1 MMNGKLITFEGIDGS
16 GKSTI
21 ARILSERIGETA
33 VLTVEPTKSWIGKS
47 VIRAMEEQRD
57 PITIAL
63 LFIADRKEHL
73 SEIEKWLDEG
83 KLVICDRFID
93 STFAYQ
99 KEHLNIPDAE
109 RWLSAVHEP
118 FLIKPDVTF
127 LLRIAP
133 EKAMERIEERVPAL
147 FEHASFLARVQENY
161 LDLAE
166 RERERFVIMDAERE
180 KEELVDECLRVLK
193 ERGIL

>member
-1 MMNGKLITFEGIDGS
+1 MMKGKLITFEGIDGS

-21 ARILSERIGETA
+21 ARMLSESIGDSA
-33 VLTVEPTKSWIGKS
+33 LLTVEPTGSWIGKS
-47 VIRAMEEQRD
+47 VLRAMEEKRD

-73 SEIEKWLDEG
+73 NDMRKWLEEG

-109 RWLSAVHEP
+109 RWLSAIHEP
-118 FLIKPDVTF
+118 FLVKPHVTF

-133 EKAMERIEERVPAL
+133 EKAMERIEEREPTL
-147 FEHASFLARVQENY
+147 FEHAAFLARVQENY
-161 LDLAE
+161 LALAE
-166 RERERFVIMDAERE
+166 RERERFVVMDAERKRE
-180 KEELVDECLRVLK
+180 DLVAECLRVLK
-193 ERGIL
+193 ERRIL